1 MSQALTTLEHEIIEL
16 APQFATMLPPDVSP
30 DKFREVALAAIR
42 RMPGLVSCNR
52 QSLFNAL
59 INAAQDGLMPDGRE
73 AAIVPRKGMANYQP
87 MVAGIYKKVKT
98 SGSVATISANVVYDG
113 EPFEVLLGDDER
125 IVHRRDMS
133 KVADGN
139 EAAVYAIATLK
150 DGSKERE
157 VMTWD
162 QVMTV
167 RQTSS
172 TPNDGPWVT
181 SPGEMARKTV
191 VRRLAKRLPVLDQ
204 ADEALQRTIGRVDS
218 LYSFGTPAPEAPQPP
233 SSPRDAINA
242 QIPLKAVAASTT
254 RADRVQDMSTTYDP
268 ADDPADDHHDPADV
282 CPKCRGTGEFRPG
295 MKCFA
300 CNGTGN
306 TAKKPI
312 VTGKDTTR
320 KPVVTEEPV
329 MTWTQWAESLERA
342 DRDSKATVEIGRII
356 SRSEVAEIVRLAQ
369 EGEPSPAKTRIVAAF
384 RNLEARYLADPPQPP
399 DADDLDEVVIEGQEK
414 LAAG

>member
-1 MSQALTTLEHEIIEL
+1 
-16 APQFATMLPPDVSP
+16 
-30 DKFREVALAAIR
+30 
-42 RMPGLVSCNR
+42 
-52 QSLFNAL
+52 
-59 INAAQDGLMPDGRE
+59 MPDGRE
-73 AAIVPRKGMANYQP
+73 GAIVPRKGQAVWQP
-87 MVAGIYKKVKT
+87 MIQGIYKRVKT
-98 SGSVATISANVVYDG
+98 SGSVASISANVVYDG
-113 EPFEVLLGDDER
+113 ETFDVLLGDEDR
-125 IVHRRDMS
+125 IVHRRDMAR
-133 KVADGN
+133 VANGN
-139 EAAVYAIATLK
+139 EVAVYAIAVLK

-157 VMTWD
+157 VMTWE
-162 QVMTV
+162 QIMAV
-167 RQTSS
+167 RQSS
-172 TPNDGPWVT
+172 ATPNDGPWV
-181 SPGEMARKTV
+181 SWPDEMARKTV

-204 ADEALQRTIGRVDS
+204 ADEALHRTIGRVDS

-233 SSPRDAINA
+233 SSPRDAMNA

-254 RADRVQDMSTTYDP
+254 RADRVQDMSTTYDT

-282 CPKCRGTGEFRPG
+282 CLKCRGTGEFRPG

-399 DADDLDEVVIEGQEK
+399 DADDLDEVVIKGEEH